1 MPVNFHLLIFPV
13 WLPVEHA
20 ACQHG
25 VAWPGSPLRAQDGP
39 QGLRAVESVST
50 EPRDKQ
56 SVVHALTGPPVA
68 HYLRGD
74 ASPPRC
80 SLSRQRTA
88 SCKFLIR
95 KVLLARRFGGRKG
108 NKRGCLLN
116 YHVGKGSSAPAL
128 ASANET
134 KDKYTNTD
142 IFTRHSLGGTLD
154 LYSPC
159 FLTF

>member
-39 QGLRAVESVST
+39 QGPSGPLHATCSGIVST

-56 SVVHALTGPPVA
+56 SVVHALTAPPVA
-68 HYLRGD
+68 LYLRGD

-128 ASANET
+128 ASAMKQT
-134 KDKYTNTD
+134 KYTNTD
-142 IFTRHSLGGTLD
+142 I
-154 LYSPC
+154 YSGI
-159 FLTF
+159 L